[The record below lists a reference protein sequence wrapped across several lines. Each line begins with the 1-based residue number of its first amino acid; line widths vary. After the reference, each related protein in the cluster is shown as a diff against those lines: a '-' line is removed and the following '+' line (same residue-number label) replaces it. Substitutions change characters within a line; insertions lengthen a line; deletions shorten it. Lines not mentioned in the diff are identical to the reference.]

1 MYGRKGK
8 QIFSKTVRSSKLK
21 WQRTLQINNAHLDR
35 SRCCWQHLQEAR
47 LRSKRFRLISEQRK
61 TEEGDFRF
69 WPREKWNESQKKKEG
84 GGGRG
89 RKETFFPTP
98 PRSFSC
104 DIFRAVFNSR
114 SSFFAQ
120 KRLLRRLARSD
131 KKSFSFTVSWQKQIK
146 LCVFFLRKGS
156 YLKFR
161 RFLFNHWCKAHKKN

>member
-8 QIFSKTVRSSKLK
+8 QIFSKTVRSSKLT

-69 WPREKWNESQKKKEG
+69 WPREKWNESQKMKEG

-89 RKETFFPTP
+89 RKETFFPTSSP
-98 PRSFSC
+98 LPALLVATFSARSLTLVPRS
-104 DIFRAVFNSR
+104 
-114 SSFFAQ
+114 
-120 KRLLRRLARSD
+120 LLRNACYAGQQEATKKVSHSRWVDRS
-131 KKSFSFTVSWQKQIK
+131 K
-146 LCVFFLRKGS
+146 
-156 YLKFR
+156 
-161 RFLFNHWCKAHKKN
+161 